1 MNTTENNKLI
11 AEFMGQHTMIWNDP
25 DPIAGNDYRVVYFK
39 QLCDETALIQYGLG
53 EYNSEAEVYLNELEN
68 VELNYHTSWDWL
80 MPVVHKIVADYEF
93 NEQEE
98 LSDNEYRESLMDIV
112 PFGIISDVY
121 ESVVEFIKWYN
132 ENKEN

>member
-11 AEFMGQHTMIWNDP
+11 AEFMGYALYEGYSYIVPHYDSYVGVDGNMHET
-25 DPIAGNDYRVVYFK
+25 PIHHIHSLKF
-39 QLCDETALIQYGLG
+39 
-53 EYNSEAEVYLNELEN
+53 
-68 VELNYHTSWDWL
+68 HTSWDWL

-132 ENKEN
+132 ENKKN

>member
-1 MNTTENNKLI
+1 MSTIENNKLI
-11 AEFMGQHTMIWNDP
+11 AEFMGFKTCITRSQE
-25 DPIAGNDYRVVYFK
+25 GKKYDYNLPNGFELIKEV
-39 QLCDETALIQYGLG
+39 ETTI
-53 EYNSEAEVYLNELEN
+53 ESNWCEVLE
-68 VELNYHTSWDWL
+68 EQDYCFIEDLKFHTSWDWL

-132 ENKEN
+132 NTQQ